1 MATPVT
7 ALLDSWRAADTNSCS
22 DPLTVV
28 VRAGERDPD
37 VLLHLTRAVL
47 SATNTQSFLDTNP
60 ADLDA
65 ASHDLDFPF
74 FGRCDRVKG
83 GAGGGMGGG
92 DALSGD
98 LANAANARGV
108 SATVSASTDHQ
119 SRSMSNA
126 PDPLLA
132 AAAIDGGG
140 SGSPSWIGATG
151 RAAGAERASA
161 SAHPAVASPYEAAAK
176 TARPETASLAVE
188 EGPLSTTGLSR
199 TRERRD
205 SVSSSKSA
213 LVPPPEISVE
223 PPNDA
228 IIVAPSGGLA
238 FESALPAARKVLHP
252 SPVPAET
259 STSPAGT
266 IPRTG
271 GATVGSALSRCPY
284 CNEPSSR
291 FCKETGRRHE
301 TRDEAAERRWRHLY
315 RQMVVASSFISM
327 ARLSKKNT
335 CEVDDTVEL
344 VF

>member
-7 ALLDSWRAADTNSCS
+7 ALLDSWRAADANGCS

-28 VRAGERDPD
+28 VRASERDSD
-37 VLLHLTRAVL
+37 ALLHLTRAVL

-74 FGRCDRVKG
+74 FGRCGDRVTG
-83 GAGGGMGGG
+83 GAGGETGG
-92 DALSGD
+92 DALLRGD
-98 LANAANARGV
+98 LAGAGANARGV

-151 RAAGAERASA
+151 RAAAG
-161 SAHPAVASPYEAAAK
+161 AAAAAHLPAMAFPDEAPAAGSEPAA
-176 TARPETASLAVE
+176 TAVE
-188 EGPLSTTGLSR
+188 GPFSAATGLPR

-213 LVPPPEISVE
+213 LVLPPEISVE

-228 IIVAPSGGLA
+228 AIIAAPSGGLV
-238 FESALPAARKVLHP
+238 SASIAP
-252 SPVPAET
+252 SPSPASN
-259 STSPAGT
+259 STPPAGT

-271 GATVGSALSRCPY
+271 GSTIGSALSRCPY